1 MITRYL
7 VALLLV
13 AGVIVA
19 APPAAA
25 QTTGKPAAMT
35 GRAVRRDM
43 PLTNSIRRA
52 FAAGTRD
59 STGRPGPRYWQLKV
73 DYVIHA
79 RLDPA
84 TSRVTGRETVMI
96 HNTSDGPLNTL
107 QLRLDQNI
115 SSANVPRLVTVPEIT
130 DGMPI
135 TTLTLD
141 GKTVDLNPPPR
152 RFRPG
157 GQRPEI
163 ALAAYGIDQTTASI
177 TLPDPIAA
185 QGTATLEVEWS
196 FKVPNVVSGRGIR
209 MGSWGDSLFQVAQWY
224 PRVAVYDD
232 LRGWDTEPYL
242 GPSEFYNNFG
252 RFDVTIDLPAGWLVG
267 ATGVLQNPEQVLTA
281 TARERLAH
289 VLDSDSIRVIVGADE
304 RGPGRAT
311 AAGDRLQWRF
321 VAENVN
327 DFAWAASSQYVW
339 EATRATIPDVGKIP
353 VHLLYLPSSVE
364 SYAEAGSRTRHAL
377 EFYSALWMPYAF
389 PQLTLADGPE
399 RGMEYPMFL
408 MSATG
413 AADHEAGHEWWPMM
427 VGVNETW
434 YGFMDEGF
442 NQYMNSL
449 SRAHRQGEE
458 VPNLDGLG
466 QMYGRI
472 SGTETEGP
480 LMWNA
485 NYGGPMYGFQA
496 YQKAPLMLSM
506 LGGIVGDSA
515 VWNAMSEYAK
525 AWQFKHPAPWD
536 YAFFMSN
543 ALGRDLGWFWYY
555 WLWTTESVDGSIQSV
570 RTSGSKTTVTV
581 RQDGQMPSPVVL
593 KVLFA
598 PSGPP
603 IRPMPNAR
611 MLDDSTAIVTWP
623 VDVWF
628 DGSRTVQADLDF
640 GARPIQKII
649 LDPRCRF
656 PDGDVTDNM
665 WPRDTA
671 FAAAQAAGGGVMMG
685 RGGLPCYGS
694 DER

>member
-1 MITRYL
+1 MITRFF
-7 VALLLV
+7 VALSLV
-13 AGVIVA
+13 AGASIA
-19 APPAAA
+19 LSPAAA
-25 QTTGKPAAMT
+25 QTTVAPE
-35 GRAVRRDM
+35 RAVRRDI

-59 STGRPGPRYWQLKV
+59 STGRPGPSYWQLKV

-79 RLDPA
+79 HLDPA
-84 TSRVTGRETVMI
+84 TSRVTGRETVVI
-96 HNTSDGPLNTL
+96 HNTSDSPLTTL
-107 QLRLDQNI
+107 HLRLDQNI
-115 SSANVPRLVTVPEIT
+115 FAANVPRLRSAPEIT

-135 TTLTLD
+135 TKLSLN
-141 GKTVDLNPPPR
+141 GEAVDLNPPAR
-152 RFRPG
+152 RFRSG
-157 GQRPEI
+157 GQPPEVT
-163 ALAAYGIDQTTASI
+163 LAAYGLDQTAAGI

-185 QGTATLEVEWS
+185 KDSASLEVEWS
-196 FKVPNVVSGRGIR
+196 FKVPHVLGGRGIR

-224 PRVAVYDD
+224 PRVAVHDD

-252 RFDVTIDLPAGWLVG
+252 RFDVTIDVPAGWLVG
-267 ATGVLQNPEQVLTA
+267 ATGVLQNPDEVLTV

-289 VLDSDSIRVIVGADE
+289 VLDSDSVRVIVGADE
-304 RGPGRAT
+304 RGPGKAT
-311 AAGDRLQWRF
+311 AVGDRLRWRF
-321 VAENVN
+321 VADTVN
-327 DFAWAASSQYVW
+327 DFAWAASRQYVW
-339 EATRATIPDVGKIP
+339 EATRATIPEVGAIP
-353 VHLLYLPSSVE
+353 VHLLYLPGSVE
-364 SYAEAGSRTRHAL
+364 SYAGAAEATRHAL
-377 EFYSALWMPYAF
+377 EFYSRLWTPYAF

-408 MSATG
+408 MSARG
-413 AADHEAGHEWWPMM
+413 AADHEVGHEWWPMM

-442 NQYMNSL
+442 DRYMGIL
-449 SRAHRQGEE
+449 SRAHRQGEA
-458 VPNLDGLG
+458 PNLDGLG

-472 SGTETEGP
+472 SGSETEGP

-506 LGGIVGDSA
+506 LGGLVGDTV

-525 AWQFKHPAPWD
+525 AWQFKHPSPWD

-555 WLWTTESVDGSIQSV
+555 WLFTTESVDGSIQRV
-570 RTSGSKTTVTV
+570 TTSGSQMTVTV
-581 RQDGQMPSPVVL
+581 RQDGQMPSPIVL

-598 PSGPP
+598 REGPT
-603 IRPMPNAR
+603 ITPMANST
-611 MLDDSTAIVTWP
+611 MVDDATAIVTYP
-623 VDVWF
+623 VDLWF
-628 DGSRTVQADLDF
+628 SGSRTFDAVLDF
-640 GARPIQKII
+640 GSRPIEKVI

-656 PDGDVTDNM
+656 PDGDVADNM
-665 WPRDTA
+665 WPRDMA
-671 FAAAQAAGGGVMMG
+671 FAAAQAAGGGMMG
-685 RGGLPCYGS
+685 PGGMQCYGS